1 MAVEVS
7 RQYGQRTQDIEVL
20 MTAIDNRAEW
30 WSDAA
35 CSTADPELFFPVSS
49 LGPALRQVAQAK
61 ALCARCHVQ
70 QACLGYA
77 LDTGPVQGI
86 WGGTTEAERQL
97 VRQRERKAR
106 APLAQEPGSW
116 PGPRAA
122 SPVAVTCI
130 TGGARG

>member
-7 RQYGQRTQDIEVL
+7 RQSGQRTQDIEVL

-61 ALCARCHVQ
+61 AICARCHIQ
-70 QACLGYA
+70 QACLRYA
-77 LDTGPVQGI
+77 LDAGPVQGI
-86 WGGTTEAERQL
+86 WGGTAEAERRRL
-97 VRQRERKAR
+97 RQCERHAPAR
-106 APLAQEPGSW
+106 LAQEQAT
-116 PGPRAA
+116 GPVLARPAP
-122 SPVAVTCI
+122 SP
-130 TGGARG
+130 

>member
-7 RQYGQRTQDIEVL
+7 RPCGQRTQDIEVL

-61 ALCARCHVQ
+61 AICARCRIQ

-77 LDTGPVQGI
+77 LDAGPVQGI
-86 WGGTTEAERQL
+86 WGGTTETERRRLRRCERQ
-97 VRQRERKAR
+97 AR
-106 APLAQEPGSW
+106 ARLAKDQAA
-116 PGPRAA
+116 GPVLARQAP
-122 SPVAVTCI
+122 SP
-130 TGGARG
+130 